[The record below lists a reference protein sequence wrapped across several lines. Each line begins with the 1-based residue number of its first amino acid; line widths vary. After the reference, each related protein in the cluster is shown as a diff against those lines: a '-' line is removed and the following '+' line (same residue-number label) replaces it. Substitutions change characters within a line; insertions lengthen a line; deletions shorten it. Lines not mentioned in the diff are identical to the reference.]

1 MLSGKTPTKAEKKRI
16 DAICEF
22 GCIVCYLYLDIYS
35 PALPHHIDGKTKP
48 GAHYKTIP
56 LDSPHHDYGGRE
68 GEALHKNKYQFV
80 KRFGSELYLLEQIN
94 ELIGFDGETLEWINE
109 KG

>member
-16 DAICEF
+16 DVICEF

-48 GAHYKTIP
+48 GAHYLT
-56 LDSPHHDYGGRE
+56 LSLCDPHHSPYGEE
-68 GEALHKNKYQFV
+68 GVALHSNKTRFV
-80 KRFGSELYLLEQIN
+80 DNFGTELELLVKIN
-94 ELIGFDGETLEWINE
+94 ELIGFDGETLEWIN
-109 KG
+109 